1 MDIDK
6 LVALL
11 KTFGFPAAMAG
22 WLLYLV
28 QTHLSHI
35 AVAQNTIVELLRQ
48 LVELHK

>member
-6 LVALL
+6 LVVLL

-22 WLLYLV
+22 WLLYMI
-28 QTHLSHI
+28 QTHLTSI
-35 AVAQNTIVELLRQ
+35 VVAQNTIVELLRQ